1 MAIAQRFGIFLDDEL
16 DQYVPLIFRIPFSWF
31 FNYIQ
36 LKIDQ
41 NWWKFWKFLKLPTK
55 LNRNVKKVSAVKNTH
70 VKKI

>member
-41 NWWKFWKFLKLPTK
+41 NWWKFWKF
-55 LNRNVKKVSAVKNTH
+55 
-70 VKKI
+70 